1 MVLPQ
6 IDVLLDFEQ
15 VLLWDDSVIPDINFT
30 GEGVLSLPKLNL
42 QFLTFYDYLLRNYTL
57 YRLESTYEIRQ
68 DVEDVVKRMAPRL
81 QHDGA
86 TEFRVWDFTHFD

>member
-1 MVLPQ
+1 
-6 IDVLLDFEQ
+6 VLLDFEQ

-86 TEFRVWDFTHFD
+86 TEFRV